1 MGSVGYRR
9 AAMKRLS
16 AGVSAADLPDDG
28 VPIQPAATV
37 LIVDDRPDL
46 QVVMMRRSPSSSFV
60 ADHTVFPGGR
70 VEDADADPAW
80 GLLATDSSCDPLG
93 ELPGTVGSGLGH
105 RVAAV
110 REALEEVGLLIGSD
124 AIGLVNRRIEIH
136 RGQVGFLDAVTEA
149 NCRLDLSAVLP
160 VGRWITP
167 PGSDRRFDTYFFVTR
182 PATDLEPVADGREAV
197 EVGWVRPADA
207 LRRWKAGDLT
217 MISPT
222 VSMLQLLAE
231 FTSAED
237 VMAAAVDG
245 SDPVQARVLLNPP
258 YGPGASPVWWP
269 GDAGYTADG
278 TASVMGWMWLS
289 RPERSEG
296 ST

>member
-9 AAMKRLS
+9 AAMKHLPDE
-16 AGVSAADLPDDG
+16 VSAADLPDDG

-37 LIVDDRPDL
+37 VIVDDRPDL
-46 QVVMMRRSPSSSFV
+46 QVVMMRRSAASSFV

-70 VEDADADPAW
+70 VEDADSDPAW
-80 GLLATDSSCDPLG
+80 RSLLSGPDERGTDALHGLTD
-93 ELPGTVGSGLGH
+93 SGLGH

-110 REALEEVGLLIGSD
+110 RETLEEVGLLVGTD
-124 AIGLVNRRIEIH
+124 VVQLAQCRREIEQ
-136 RGQVGFLDAVTEA
+136 GEVTLLNAVAATGG
-149 NCRLDLSAVLP
+149 RLDLSGVMP
-160 VGRWITP
+160 VARWVTP
-167 PGSDRRFDTYFFVTR
+167 PGSNKRYDTHFFVAR
-182 PATDLEPVADGREAV
+182 PGVELEPVADGREAV
-197 EVGWVRPADA
+197 EVGWIRPADA